1 MTYLN
6 CYACPEAAALEDY
19 AIGFTEEYFSNNKQE
34 LNKLTN
40 EKQID
45 EIYDE
50 FMKQL
55 DLSALKIA
63 IEHTLNKLKDNKSD
77 SEEVN
82 EVISDSEEETNNEVS
97 IYCYIDTDWDDYSD
111 SEEHYILGLMDSI
124 NHGWDTDCFHT
135 IKCKKSFSQSVR
147 KLHNMLKSIDITDC
161 VDQDNANWRYSIV
174 KAEIS
179 SAKHLL
185 RSIDEI

>member
-1 MTYLN
+1 
-6 CYACPEAAALEDY
+6 
-19 AIGFTEEYFSNNKQE
+19 
-34 LNKLTN
+34 
-40 EKQID
+40 
-45 EIYDE
+45 
-50 FMKQL
+50 
-55 DLSALKIA
+55 
-63 IEHTLNKLKDNKSD
+63 
-77 SEEVN
+77 
-82 EVISDSEEETNNEVS
+82 
-97 IYCYIDTDWDDYSD
+97 
-111 SEEHYILGLMDSI
+111 MDSI